1 MNNPEISSRII
12 LYSKATTE
20 VLMSRGDTGS
30 VKFLG
35 GRIRRDMGESPL
47 QTAIREA
54 REEGGV
60 DLLPFKSS
68 IIELPFQDN
77 DLYLSHWFVSI
88 LTQQH
93 GLKAL
98 PGDDVEELFWVSNTD
113 VEHLLT
119 YQSWKEHWSTKL
131 LPALLASI

>member
-1 MNNPEISSRII
+1 MNKPEASSRII
-12 LYSKATTE
+12 LYNKHSGE
-20 VLMSRGDTGS
+20 VLMSKGDTGS
-30 VKFLG
+30 IKFLG
-35 GRIRRDMGESPL
+35 GRIRRNIDESPL
-47 QTAIREA
+47 DAAIREA

-131 LPALLASI
+131 LPALFNI